1 MDLGFLLRAAL
12 LKDQLHI
19 KPCRRCGLHYDQ
31 RQPDCPHC
39 GELDDS
45 GLKALFSE
53 RERQQEGNVAM
64 GRFFLLIAAL
74 LGVCVLIGLL
84 SL

>member
-1 MDLGFLLRAAL
+1 MDIGILARAFL

-19 KPCRRCGLHYDQ
+19 KPCPRCGLHYDQ

-45 GLKALFSE
+45 GLKALFAE
-53 RERQQEGNVAM
+53 RERQQEGNAAM
-64 GRFFLLIAAL
+64 GRLFLLIAAL
-74 LGVCVLIGLL
+74 LGVCVLIGLI